1 MFCLLEDQ
9 KRSMRE
15 ASKMSDNIN
24 KNFFINLFIIFS
36 IFCLDRLSKIYVI
49 SLHEKNYG
57 SDLYNSKFLNISLI
71 WNEGIAFG
79 LFSFSDKFFYH
90 ILSFLIGVVILI
102 ILVMLNRSEGLKK
115 YSLLMIL
122 GGALGNF
129 YDRIIFEAVPDFIDF
144 HVENFHWFIFN
155 VSDIFITMGVLGLI
169 FFELTHNNKKNVN

>member
-1 MFCLLEDQ
+1 MVKYLSKNLIINFLL
-9 KRSMRE
+9 
-15 ASKMSDNIN
+15 I
-24 KNFFINLFIIFS
+24 LIIF
-36 IFCLDRLSKIYVI
+36 FLDRFSKIYVI
-49 SLHEKNYG
+49 NFYEKNYG

-102 ILVMLNRSEGLKK
+102 ILVMLSRSEGLKK

-155 VSDIFITMGVLGLI
+155 VSDIFICLGVLFMIILEI
-169 FFELTHNNKKNVN
+169 VSNKEESLNEKN

>member
-1 MFCLLEDQ
+1 
-9 KRSMRE
+9 
-15 ASKMSDNIN
+15 MSNNLN
-24 KNFFINLFIIFS
+24 KNFFINFFIILS

-49 SLHEKNYG
+49 SFHEKNYG

-102 ILVMLNRSEGLKK
+102 ILVMLNKSEGLKK

-129 YDRIIFEAVPDFIDF
+129 YDRIFFEAVPDFIDF

-155 VSDIFITMGVLGLI
+155 VSDIFISLGVLFLI
-169 FFELTHNNKKNVN
+169 IFEIIDNQKNKIDEKNI

>member
-1 MFCLLEDQ
+1 
-9 KRSMRE
+9 
-15 ASKMSDNIN
+15 MSNNIN
-24 KNFFINLFIIFS
+24 KNFLINFLIILS
-36 IFCLDRLSKIYVI
+36 IFCVDRFSKIYVI
-49 SLHEKNYG
+49 SFHEKNYG
-57 SDLYNSKFLNISLI
+57 SDLYNSKFLNMSLI

-155 VSDIFITMGVLGLI
+155 VSDIFITVGIILMILI
-169 FFELTHNNKKNVN
+169 EIINKPEATNNEKI

>member
-1 MFCLLEDQ
+1 MVKYL
-9 KRSMRE
+9 
-15 ASKMSDNIN
+15 SKS
-24 KNFFINLFIIFS
+24 FIINFLLILI
-36 IFCLDRLSKIYVI
+36 IFFLDRFSKIYVI
-49 SLHEKNYG
+49 SFHEKNYG

-102 ILVMLNRSEGLKK
+102 ILIMLSRSEGLKK

-129 YDRIIFEAVPDFIDF
+129 YDRIVFEAVPDFIDF

-155 VSDIFITMGVLGLI
+155 VSDIFISLGVLFMIILEI
-169 FFELTHNNKKNVN
+169 VFNKEESLNEKN